1 LLISTPPACSV
12 ALDGAGAP
20 RDNGSQQWRQFKED
34 ASMAEPA
41 RRRRILVVNPNAN
54 EEVTQ
59 GLAAAL
65 APVAFGDGPE
75 IDCVTLREGPYGIE
89 TQEHVEA
96 VALPLRRLVVESEGV
111 DAFVIACYS
120 DPGLHACREATLRPV
135 FGINEAG
142 VLTALARGERFG
154 VIAIGQRSI
163 RRHVRYLR
171 QMGLATRFAGERPLN
186 VSVAETASGERTLE
200 RMIEVGRQLRDADGA
215 DVIIMGCAGMARH
228 RRPLEAEL
236 GVAVIDPT
244 QAAVAMA
251 IGTVQFG

>member
-1 LLISTPPACSV
+1 
-12 ALDGAGAP
+12 
-20 RDNGSQQWRQFKED
+20 
-34 ASMAEPA
+34 MAEPA
-41 RRRRILVVNPNAN
+41 QRRRRILVVNPNSN
-54 EEVTQ
+54 EVVTQ
-59 GLAAAL
+59 GLAGAL
-65 APVAFGDGPE
+65 QPILFKDGPE
-75 IDCVTLREGPYGIE
+75 IECVTLKEGPYGIE

-120 DPGLHACREATLRPV
+120 DPGLHVCREATPRPV

-154 VIAIGQRSI
+154 VIAIGERSI

-171 QMGLATRFAGERPLN
+171 QMGLTSRFAGERPLN
-186 VSVAETASGERTLE
+186 MSVAETASGERTLK
-200 RMIEVGRQLRDADGA
+200 RMIEVGRELRDLDGA
-215 DVIIMGCAGMARH
+215 DVVIMGCAGMTRH

-236 GVAVIDPT
+236 GVPVIDPT

-251 IGTVQFG
+251 IGAAQFR